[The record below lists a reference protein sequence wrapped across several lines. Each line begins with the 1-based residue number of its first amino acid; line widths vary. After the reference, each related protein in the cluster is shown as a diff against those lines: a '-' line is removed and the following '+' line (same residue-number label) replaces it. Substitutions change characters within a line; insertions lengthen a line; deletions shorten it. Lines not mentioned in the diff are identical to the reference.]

1 MSVRTV
7 LLATVVVLAS
17 GAPIGPPSTASAE
30 LGCEPIEGV
39 EPLLEPGRV
48 VLVGELHGTQES
60 PAFVG
65 AVACHALAASR
76 TVTIALEWP
85 VQDAE
90 RVDAFLDSTGSDVDR
105 DALLGGWI
113 GAPGDQDGRRSV
125 AMVALVETVRA
136 MRARGHDIDVAL
148 LDDNAEVGERD
159 QWMGEHLVAAAD
171 ANPDGIVIS
180 LTGNVHS
187 MVSPVGEVNP
197 GFQPMGQIAT
207 TLLGERRVIAID
219 VAFAGGTAWACT
231 ATCGRQAFG
240 DPGSELPAVTVVLHL
255 DEIDAG
261 HHGEYNVGNITA
273 SPPAVEP

>member
-1 MSVRTV
+1 MSVRLA
-7 LLATVVVLAS
+7 LLATVHVLAA
-17 GAPIGPPSTASAE
+17 GASIGAPSTASAE

-48 VLVGELHGTQES
+48 DLVGELHGTQES

-76 TVTIALEWP
+76 TVTVALEWP
-85 VQDAE
+85 VQEAE

-148 LDDNAEVGERD
+148 LDDNGGVGERD

-171 ANPDGIVIS
+171 ANPDGVVIS

-187 MVSPVGEVNP
+187 MVRPVGDVNP
-197 GFQPMGQIAT
+197 GFRPMGQIAT

-219 VAFAGGTAWACT
+219 VTFVGGTAWACM
-231 ATCGRQAFG
+231 ATCGVQAFG
-240 DPGSELPAVTVVLHL
+240 QLGSQLPAVTVVLHL

-261 HHGEYNVGNITA
+261 HHGEYNVGNVTA